1 MKSNN
6 ATRNPTARRCAP
18 RFCDTSIQ
26 LDENSSKISLRLK
39 WSKIFSVS
47 RFATSYRRMS
57 CGARRFAPG
66 ASRPALCPLPPAGHI
81 ACPLCFDEAKCV
93 PFLKQIL
100 EVPKQ
105 HKISKN
111 EKNAKSK
118 PNCLSV
124 YAFRF
129 SLWSFQKS
137 VPLLRISFFAVEF
150 SKISAA
156 SRYPKRNVVSAYE
169 LWGAALRA
177 ALCPPTLIKILRCQ
191 RSITAA
197 VQKY

>member
-1 MKSNN
+1 MG
-6 ATRNPTARRCAP
+6 RGAP
-18 RFCDTSIQ
+18 RRAPSCI
-26 LDENSSKISLRLK
+26 
-39 WSKIFSVS
+39 
-47 RFATSYRRMS
+47 RMS
-57 CGARRFAPG
+57 CGARRFAPRSSLRG

-137 VPLLRISFFAVEF
+137 LPLSATQSATFYLRMSCGARRFAPRF
-150 SKISAA
+150 ATSYLRMSCGARRFAPRSSLRSLRGA
-156 SRYPKRNVVSAYE
+156 SRRALPTNSNYE
-169 LWGAALRA
+169 
-177 ALCPPTLIKILRCQ
+177 IL
-191 RSITAA
+191 
-197 VQKY
+197 